1 MASTL
6 SKKRSN
12 RVQKRQ
18 VKMSNAASPPSI
30 YNHAD
35 KRSCLIVS
43 RMAIAVLVR
52 WVAIEVPR
60 SYEWMQSLNVM
71 YLWVKFPRSLRLKLN
86 LEVSRTRI

>member
-52 WVAIEVPR
+52 WAAIEVPR
-60 SYEWMQSLNVM
+60 SYELMQSLNVM
-71 YLWVKFPRSLRLKLN
+71 YLWVKFPRSLRLRLN